1 MPFHCARFSQK
12 RHRLLCK
19 FPAFTP
25 DKANRAKSW
34 KLFLAVE
41 RKEER
46 LNRAVSLSIG
56 GRIVTQLTQIKNRIY
71 LDKTDSRYQKIRS
84 IYRPFQFPTKKSHL
98 MFSMAQ

>member
-1 MPFHCARFSQK
+1 MLFHCARFSQK

-46 LNRAVSLSIG
+46 LNRAESLSIG
-56 GRIVTQLTQIKNRIY
+56 GRIVTQVTQTKNR
-71 LDKTDSRYQKIRS
+71 LDKTDSPYRMIRS
-84 IYRPFQFPTKKSHL
+84 IYRTHTLFQFPSNKIPL
-98 MFSMAQ
+98 M

>member
-41 RKEER
+41 RKEKR
-46 LNRAVSLSIG
+46 LNQAVSLSIG
-56 GRIVTQLTQIKNRIY
+56 GRIVTQVTQTTNR
-71 LDKTDSRYQKIRS
+71 LDKADSRYQMIRS
-84 IYRPFQFPTKKSHL
+84 IDRPILSFNFLPKSPI
-98 MFSMAQ
+98 

>member
-1 MPFHCARFSQK
+1 MLFHCARFSQK

-56 GRIVTQLTQIKNRIY
+56 GRIVTQVTQTLHR
-71 LDKTDSRYQKIRS
+71 LDKTDSRYRMIRS
-84 IYRPFQFPTKKSHL
+84 IHRPHTLFQFPSNKIP
-98 MFSMAQ
+98 SM

>member
-25 DKANRAKSW
+25 DKANRAKTW

-46 LNRAVSLSIG
+46 LNRAESLSIG
-56 GRIVTQLTQIKNRIY
+56 GRIVTQVTQTIY
-71 LDKTDSRYQKIRS
+71 RLDKTDSRYQTS
-84 IYRPFQFPTKKSHL
+84 TSNPFLCAADFFLQLGSCKE
-98 MFSMAQ
+98 AVR